1 MTHLGTVAIALMLLG
16 AAIGGWLGALCAAL
30 IVAGLVYTLGG

>member
-1 MTHLGTVAIALMLLG
+1 MGALFIVTCVTLFVG
-16 AAIGGWLGALCAAL
+16 AALGGWLGALCAAL